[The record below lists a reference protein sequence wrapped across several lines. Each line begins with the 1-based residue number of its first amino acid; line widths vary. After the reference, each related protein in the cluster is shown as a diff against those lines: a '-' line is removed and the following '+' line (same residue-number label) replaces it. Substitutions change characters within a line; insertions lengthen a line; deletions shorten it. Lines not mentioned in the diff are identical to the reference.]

1 MTESILTRE
10 LPFQGQ
16 QLIPICALRK
26 TRFAIVAAVDQI
38 MASGSPNDSD
48 PVLINHS
55 TADIANSGEGDY
67 DQEDESGFSQRPP
80 TLSRAS
86 TSALEKCWIC
96 LSTKD
101 EDPPSPP
108 NPPTAWRHPCSCT
121 LQAHESCLLDWI
133 ADQESPRSRSG
144 RSGSSPDKI
153 FCPQCRSEIK
163 VERPVDHLVQLCRRI
178 DRSYSRLVLP
188 GLATSLTGTILA
200 GFWFHGRAA
209 VWFVFGS
216 EHARQIYEQY
226 ARQRWQYQ
234 LTYCFIPL
242 NLIFARTR
250 YADFVLPSGTILLL
264 STQLE
269 NGFELDWTMWPP
281 LPSTVFAC
289 LPALRQFYNWSYEQ
303 AFGNMNRK
311 WIAAVQPRREEGYEG
326 QEGNIADILNEHEA
340 ELAEAGEGD
349 GGMVLELEVN
359 LGAVEE
365 DEENIARD
373 DIVVGGGQD
382 GAPAN
387 GENQQNGNGAGGG
400 RVHQLLG
407 DNELMDDTSSIGQLV
422 LGSLLIPAV
431 ASVTG
436 EALKAVLPYSWTSSV
451 SNFYRGR
458 TGLLA
463 SQWGRS
469 VVGGLAFIAVK
480 DMLVLYCRWRLA
492 EGHKKR
498 RIMNFD
504 KQRKEYVAAS

>member
-1 MTESILTRE
+1 
-10 LPFQGQ
+10 
-16 QLIPICALRK
+16 
-26 TRFAIVAAVDQI
+26 
-38 MASGSPNDSD
+38 MASSSPNGSD

-55 TADIANSGEGDY
+55 TADITDSMNDSPHHD
-67 DQEDESGFSQRPP
+67 DESEIPQRPP

-108 NPPTAWRHPCSCT
+108 NPPTAWRHPCSCS
-121 LQAHESCLLDWI
+121 LRAHESCLLDWI
-133 ADQESPRSRSG
+133 ADQESPRSRGG
-144 RSGSSPDKI
+144 RSGSASDKI
-153 FCPQCRSEIK
+153 LCPQCRSEIK
-163 VERPVDHLVQLCRRI
+163 VERPVDYLVQLCRRI

-188 GLATSLTGTILA
+188 GLAASLSGTILA
-200 GFWFHGRAA
+200 GCWFHGRAA
-209 VWFVFGS
+209 VWLVFGS
-216 EHARQIYEQY
+216 AQARRIHWYY
-226 ARQRWQYQ
+226 AARRFQHQ
-234 LTYCFIPL
+234 LSYAFIPL

-269 NGFELDWTMWPP
+269 NGFELDRTIWPP

-289 LPALRQFYNWSYEQ
+289 LPALRQFYNWAYEK
-303 AFGNMNRK
+303 AFGDLNRS

-326 QEGNIADILNEHEA
+326 QEGNIADIMNEHEA
-340 ELAEAGEGD
+340 ELAEAAEDDG

-359 LGAVEE
+359 LGPVDE
-365 DEENIARD
+365 DGQNVGND
-373 DIVVGGGQD
+373 DIVIDGGEE

-387 GENQQNGNGAGGG
+387 GENQQGGNAGG

-422 LGSLLIPAV
+422 IGSLLMPA
-431 ASVTG
+431 AAALSG
-436 EALKAVLPYSWTSSV
+436 ELLKAVLPHSWTNPF

-458 TGLLA
+458 TGFLA
-463 SQWGRS
+463 NKWGRS
-469 VVGGLAFIAVK
+469 VAGGLAFIAVK

-504 KQRKEYVAAS
+504 KEKKQYVTAR

>member
-1 MTESILTRE
+1 
-10 LPFQGQ
+10 
-16 QLIPICALRK
+16 
-26 TRFAIVAAVDQI
+26 

-55 TADIANSGEGDY
+55 TADIANPADETNDHN
-67 DQEDESGFSQRPP
+67 DESDLPQRPP

-144 RSGSSPDKI
+144 RSGPSPDKI
-153 FCPQCRSEIK
+153 LCPQCRSEIR
-163 VERPVDHLVQLCRRI
+163 VERPVDYLVQLCRRI
-178 DRSYSRLVLP
+178 DRSYARLVLP
-188 GLATSLTGTILA
+188 GLAASLTGTILA
-200 GFWFHGRAA
+200 GCWFHGRAA
-209 VWFVFGS
+209 VWLVFGS
-216 EHARQIYEQY
+216 EHAREIYWRY
-226 ARQRWQYQ
+226 AARRFQHQ
-234 LTYCFIPL
+234 LSYSFIPL

-250 YADFVLPSGTILLL
+250 YADFVLPSGTIILLT
-264 STQLE
+264 TQLE
-269 NGFELDWTMWPP
+269 NGLELDWTMWPP

-289 LPALRQFYNWSYEQ
+289 LPALRQFYNWGYEK

-311 WIAAVQPRREEGYEG
+311 WIEAVQPRREEGYEG
-326 QEGNIADILNEHEA
+326 QEENIADILNEHEA
-340 ELAEAGEGD
+340 ELAEAAEDDG

-359 LGAVEE
+359 LGAV
-365 DEENIARD
+365 DEGGENVALD
-373 DIVVGGGQD
+373 DVVAGGGQD

-387 GENQQNGNGAGGG
+387 GENQQNGNGGG

-422 LGSLLIPAV
+422 LGSLLMPVA

-436 EALKAVLPYSWTSSV
+436 EVLKAVLPYSWTNPLT
-451 SNFYRGR
+451 NFYRGR
-458 TGLLA
+458 TGFLA
-463 SQWGRS
+463 SKWGRS
-469 VVGGLAFIAVK
+469 VAGGLAFIAVK

-498 RIMNFD
+498 KVMNFD
-504 KQRKEYVAAS
+504 KQKKEYVAAS